1 MPKPADYRITDNPTC
16 SASKDPRQC
25 TVYKGDLDLV
35 SCQKLRPF
43 DPMEYSSEKP
53 EQRLGERPDIRVI
66 DKDAADVA
74 AQWSAGPDVIVDPQ
88 VSSRLR

>member
-1 MPKPADYRITDNPTC
+1 
-16 SASKDPRQC
+16 
-25 TVYKGDLDLV
+25 
-35 SCQKLRPF
+35 
-43 DPMEYSSEKP
+43 MEYSSEKP